1 MPWTLT
7 PAAAA
12 IAASA
17 VAATGLT
24 AVTAPA
30 LIGQN
35 HDARAD
41 GPRLSIAVVAPREPV
56 PVAGP
61 IMDVGEV
68 VDGYEHHPY
77 VQPAAYDPAP
87 YTWDNGP
94 LPMPEPRVWT
104 SSPEPMPEARVTP
117 TVPQPRGDPN
127 KFGFDEP
134 LPDFAAAR
142 RERQARIDRIATE
155 SATRAQAPS
164 GAELDREA
172 EFY

>member
-24 AVTAPA
+24 AVTVPT
-30 LIGQN
+30 LLGQN
-35 HDARAD
+35 HGTRAG
-41 GPRLSIAVVAPREPV
+41 GPALSIAVVEPREPV
-56 PVAGP
+56 PVPGA
-61 IMDVGEV
+61 IMDVGQV

-104 SSPEPMPEARVTP
+104 SNPEPMPPARVTV
-117 TVPQPRGDPN
+117 TSPQPRGDPSN
-127 KFGFDEP
+127 FGFDEP

-142 RERQARIDRIATE
+142 RERQARIDRIAAETTARTPSSSAVDPAEE
-155 SATRAQAPS
+155 SV
-164 GAELDREA
+164 
-172 EFY
+172 FY